1 MSIRITIKTGAR
13 KPNPPKTKSGSGAI
27 KPRPPKIK
35 KGGK

>member
-1 MSIRITIKTGAR
+1 MDVSIKIKTGAR
-13 KPNPPKTKSGSGAI
+13 KPNPPKTKSGSGAK